1 MSKGRTTTKQE
12 QDLEDTKRSNIGT
25 TKQIEEEIEQKTEE
39 DKDISNNGMSDNLH
53 NHQTTHP
60 LFLPPFLI
68 HYKALINLRYTYMNV
83 PKINSN
89 CSFLKFYI
97 KTCKLIVVLK

>member
-53 NHQTTHP
+53 KNKN
-60 LFLPPFLI
+60 PPRILE
-68 HYKALINLRYTYMNV
+68 V
-83 PKINSN
+83 
-89 CSFLKFYI
+89 
-97 KTCKLIVVLK
+97 

>member
-39 DKDISNNGMSDNLH
+39 DKDISNNGMSDNL
-53 NHQTTHP
+53 QQEITT
-60 LFLPPFLI
+60 
-68 HYKALINLRYTYMNV
+68 T
-83 PKINSN
+83 
-89 CSFLKFYI
+89 
-97 KTCKLIVVLK
+97 